1 MSPFGTDKHAS
12 PVSDMQTVS
21 LHVTIALLLAIDRQS
36 LHYLSSLPSHP
47 LTPPRMQVPMRKEE
61 EWTLAANRQ
70 LVTGA
75 GWLYCSLPKDI
86 WLCWGEECRQHLLHS
101 RQLHQQAAISR
112 FPPGSRVFLQGNSHF
127 AESIVSLVSGTH
139 YPSDCVHWSRPM
151 HSSSIVSFSF
161 SL

>member
-1 MSPFGTDKHAS
+1 
-12 PVSDMQTVS
+12 
-21 LHVTIALLLAIDRQS
+21 
-36 LHYLSSLPSHP
+36 
-47 LTPPRMQVPMRKEE
+47 MRKEE

-86 WLCWGEECRQHLLHS
+86 WLCWGEEYRQHLLHS

-127 AESIVSLVSGTH
+127 AESIVSLVGGTH
-139 YPSDCVHWSRPM
+139 YPS
-151 HSSSIVSFSF
+151 VSTEANRCILLQLFFFSF
-161 SL
+161 SGVGSVPVQLAG